1 MPDSVYVRVPLRAST
16 PIGANNLIAHKP
28 MPRRDPNQLPLFD
41 SQVRFGP
48 ERPVL
53 AYVIQKHH
61 ATRLH
66 FDLRLEIGGVMKS
79 WAVPKGPSTNSGSR
93 RLAVQVHDHPKDYNA
108 FEGVIPRGNRGAGPV
123 MLWDYGTFAPTAE
136 GAFDVEQLRDDYEAG
151 EFSFV
156 LFGTRLGGRWTLTR
170 RSGPRRD
177 RSEWDLQ
184 KGPDEFSDPPVEPVD
199 EFRTSVVTGR
209 TMAEIELDAD

>member
-1 MPDSVYVRVPLRAST
+1 
-16 PIGANNLIAHKP
+16 

-48 ERPVL
+48 ERPML
-53 AYVIQKHH
+53 AYVVQKHH

-79 WAVPKGPSTNSGSR
+79 WAVPKGPSTDPRSR
-93 RLAVQVHDHPKDYNA
+93 RLAVQVHDHPKAYNA
-108 FEGVIPRGNRGAGPV
+108 FEGVIPPGHNGAGPV

-136 GAFDVEQLRDDYEAG
+136 GAFDVELLRDAYEAG
-151 EFSFV
+151 KFSFV

-170 RSGPRRD
+170 WRGQRGD
-177 RSEWDLQ
+177 RSRWCLRKDPDRFWDRQ
-184 KGPDEFSDPPVEPVD
+184 VEPVD
-199 EFRTSVVTGR
+199 AFRTSVVTGR
-209 TMAEIELDAD
+209 TMAEIEAAADYGP